1 VTSDNGYPEV
11 AGRSSPPSPNSFAG
25 NVLKLVSGSTAAQI
39 MTVLTAPF
47 IARMFAPEAFG
58 AAALFA
64 ALTGVVSAVVGLRY
78 ELSIVL
84 PESDEDA
91 VSTGALSLCFVALT
105 TLISSVLLGLFG
117 NRLLVVLRATEL
129 RGILWLAPIN
139 IFLSGVSSTLM
150 YWNIRKKRFGIQGI
164 AQVAGAAFFVVSQ
177 IIAGLR
183 GYRTGD
189 TIILATV
196 FSAFIST
203 VILGVQAALDS
214 GSLFVKV
221 KWGGMLQAM
230 RRYSSFPKYS
240 TASAVLNNIGWQV
253 PTFLLSAFF
262 STEVVGYYALGNKLL
277 RLPVSLIG
285 ANIATVFFQHA
296 SEVNRKGM
304 LQESVDKIFRYMV
317 HLFLFPSLILTFVG
331 KDLFLVVFGA
341 KWAEAGVYSQ
351 LLSLYVLFWFMAV
364 PMGITLNVLEK
375 QALELRLI
383 ILVLIARVLALIIG
397 GRTGSPRIALALF
410 AIAGVLLYGFY
421 FYVVIRHCG
430 GSYSRLLGAL
440 GRQIRLFLPAA
451 LLIVVLQLSHVHA
464 VTLLAASAVMLLVYY
479 LSWIR
484 SDPEVRGV
492 LATWKGRCIPARIGS
507 EPAIVKT

>member
-1 VTSDNGYPEV
+1 
-11 AGRSSPPSPNSFAG
+11 
-25 NVLKLVSGSTAAQI
+25 
-39 MTVLTAPF
+39 MTVLTAPL
-47 IARMFAPEAFG
+47 IARMFSPEAFG

-84 PESDEDA
+84 PERDEDA

-105 TLISSVLLGLFG
+105 TLVSALLLFLFG
-117 NRLLVVLRATEL
+117 ERLLVILRVTEL

-139 IFLSGVSSTLM
+139 ILLSGVSSTLM
-150 YWNIRKKRFGIQGI
+150 YWNIRKKRFGIQGV

-177 IIAGLR
+177 IIAGLS

-196 FSAFIST
+196 CSAFISAA
-203 VILGVQAALDS
+203 ILAVQAASDS
-214 GSLFVKV
+214 GMLFVKV
-221 KWGGMLQAM
+221 KVAGMLQAM

-240 TASAVLNNIGWQV
+240 TASAVLNNLGWQV

-296 SEVNRKGM
+296 SEVNRKGT
-304 LQESVDKIFRYMV
+304 LQESVDKIFCYMV
-317 HLFLFPSLILTFVG
+317 NLFLFPSLILTLMG
-331 KDLFLVVFGA
+331 KDLFLVVFGS

-351 LLSLYVLFWFMAV
+351 LLSVYVLFWFMAV

-383 ILVLIARVLALIIG
+383 ILVLAARVIALAIG

-410 AIAGVLLYGFY
+410 SIAGMVMYSFY
-421 FYVVIRHCG
+421 FYVVLKHCSS
-430 GSYSRLLGAL
+430 SYTRIFSAL
-440 GRQIRLFLPAA
+440 VKQIRLFIPAGLLLTVLRFSHVHPAA
-451 LLIVVLQLSHVHA
+451 LLAISG
-464 VTLLAASAVMLLVYY
+464 VMLLLYY
-479 LSWIR
+479 LNWIR
-484 SDPEVRGV
+484 SEPEVRV
-492 LATWKGRCIPARIGS
+492 ALAGWKSQYIPPRIGS
-507 EPAIVKT
+507 LPATLKT